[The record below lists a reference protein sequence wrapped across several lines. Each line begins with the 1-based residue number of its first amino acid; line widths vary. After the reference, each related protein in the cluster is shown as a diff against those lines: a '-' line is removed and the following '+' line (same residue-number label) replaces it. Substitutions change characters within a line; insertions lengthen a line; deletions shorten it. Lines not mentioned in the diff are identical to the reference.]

1 MSDIN
6 CRMPAVALRGLV
18 CLPDMILHF
27 DVSRKKSIAALE
39 AAMVKDQMVFLVAQK
54 DPDEEDPKQED
65 LYTAG
70 AMAKV
75 KQIVKMPENMVR
87 VVAEG
92 KFRAE
97 LDEMILKRSTLAK
110 EAFLHSPLYEK
121 MQVIIKDCL
130 DKDESDEEISD
141 REWQEFVIGMD
152 MQWNNAIT
160 DLCAKYQLSKEELHL
175 VCLSLA
181 GFPFSHLEYLLHLS
195 RRTLYRKKS
204 ALLKRMGAEQNCEF
218 EEILQKK

>member
-97 LDEMILKRSTLAK
+97 LDEMFR
-110 EAFLHSPLYEK
+110 
-121 MQVIIKDCL
+121 CL
-130 DKDESDEEISD
+130 PI
-141 REWQEFVIGMD
+141 
-152 MQWNNAIT
+152 
-160 DLCAKYQLSKEELHL
+160 Y
-175 VCLSLA
+175 
-181 GFPFSHLEYLLHLS
+181 
-195 RRTLYRKKS
+195 
-204 ALLKRMGAEQNCEF
+204 
-218 EEILQKK
+218 

>member
-54 DPDEEDPKQED
+54 DPDEEDPKQEG
-65 LYTAG
+65 LYIAG

-97 LDEMILKRSTLAK
+97 LDEVISV
-110 EAFLHSPLYEK
+110 SPYLLTDD
-121 MQVIIKDCL
+121 IIH
-130 DKDESDEEISD
+130 D
-141 REWQEFVIGMD
+141 RE
-152 MQWNNAIT
+152 
-160 DLCAKYQLSKEELHL
+160 
-175 VCLSLA
+175 
-181 GFPFSHLEYLLHLS
+181 
-195 RRTLYRKKS
+195 
-204 ALLKRMGAEQNCEF
+204 
-218 EEILQKK
+218 